1 LFFSEVQVSMKQLVI
16 SKSWWMFEVRYS
28 LVFGE

>member
-1 LFFSEVQVSMKQLVI
+1 LFSEVQVFMKQTVI
-16 SKSWWMFEVRYS
+16 SESRWIFEVRYS